1 MSGTDDIIGRM
12 SDHDLRTRM
21 PGAPAPAAAPAA
33 PRGPGPRTAAA
44 LRAAAP
50 ALAVYAAVRALGL
63 LALWAAAHAS
73 GKDPVVRL
81 SGRWDS
87 VWYQRIAENGYGHT
101 VALPD
106 GALHSDLAFFPLLPA
121 LERGISEVTPLT
133 LGGAGLLVAWTAG
146 LLAAWGIFAVGAHL
160 HGRRTGVVLAALWG
174 VYPTAFVQSMAYTE
188 TLFTALA
195 AWALY
200 AVLRGRWL
208 PAGALCVLA
217 GLTRPSAAALI
228 AALAITAA
236 ATLVREFRAGG
247 HLAPVLR
254 RNARLLAGVA
264 LAPMG
269 WLAYVVFV
277 AVREGSPF
285 AYFEVQAQW
294 GNNIDGGRAL
304 AAFIAGLPLPAAL
317 GLCAALGLLGWL
329 VVLCVRQRLPL
340 PVLVYTVA
348 IVVISL
354 IGAGYFGSR
363 PRLMMP
369 AFPLLLPPA
378 VALARL
384 RGGWGGRSGRG
395 GVRAER
401 AAATVAGADRGAPAL
416 LEIPEQSTGVTTPT
430 APAHPP
436 VLTAPAVIVL
446 AVLACAS
453 AVFGAWTLL
462 GAGPP

>member
-1 MSGTDDIIGRM
+1 M
-12 SDHDLRTRM
+12 SDHQLRTRT
-21 PGAPAPAAAPAA
+21 PAAPAP
-33 PRGPGPRTAAA
+33 RTPGGSRAAAA

-63 LALWAAAHAS
+63 LAFWAAASAA
-73 GKDPVVRL
+73 GKDPLGPL

-87 VWYQRIAENGYGHT
+87 VWYQRIAEHGYRYT
-101 VALPD
+101 VTLPD
-106 GALHSDLAFFPLLPA
+106 GSVHSDLAFFPLLPA
-121 LERGISEVTPLT
+121 LERAVSAVTPLT

-146 LLAAWGIFAVGAHL
+146 VLAAWGIFAVGSQL
-160 HGRRTGVVLAALWG
+160 RGRRTGVVLAALWG

-200 AVLRGRWL
+200 AVLKGRWIV
-208 PAGALCVLA
+208 AGALCVLA

-236 ATLVREFRAGG
+236 VTLVREYRDERRAG
-247 HLAPVLR
+247 PVLR
-254 RNARLLAGVA
+254 RHARMIAGVA
-264 LAPMG
+264 LAPLG
-269 WLAYVVFV
+269 WLSYVVFV
-277 AVREGSPF
+277 AVREGSPV
-285 AYFEVQAQW
+285 AYFDVQAQW

-304 AAFIAGLPLPAAL
+304 AAFIAGLPWPAAL

-329 VVLCVRQRLPL
+329 VVLCVRQRQPL
-340 PVLVYTVA
+340 PVLVYA
-348 IVVISL
+348 ITIAVISL

-378 VALARL
+378 VALLRL
-384 RGGWGGRSGRG
+384 RTTGRT
-395 GVRAER
+395 
-401 AAATVAGADRGAPAL
+401 AA
-416 LEIPEQSTGVTTPT
+416 
-430 APAHPP
+430 
-436 VLTAPAVIVL
+436 VL
-446 AVLACAS
+446 AALACAS
-453 AVFGAWTLL
+453 AAYGAWTLL

>member
-1 MSGTDDIIGRM
+1 M
-12 SDHDLRTRM
+12 SDHQLRTRT
-21 PGAPAPAAAPAA
+21 PAGPAPRTPGGSRVAAAF
-33 PRGPGPRTAAA
+33 
-44 LRAAAP
+44 RAAAP

-63 LALWAAAHAS
+63 LAFWAAASAA
-73 GKDPVVRL
+73 GKDPLGPL

-87 VWYQRIAENGYGHT
+87 VWYQRIAEHGYRYT
-101 VALPD
+101 VTLPD
-106 GALHSDLAFFPLLPA
+106 GSVHSDLAFFPLLPA
-121 LERGISEVTPLT
+121 LERAVSTVTPLT

-146 LLAAWGIFAVGAHL
+146 LLAAWGVFAVGSQL
-160 HGRRTGVVLAALWG
+160 RGRRTGVVLAALWG

-200 AVLRGRWL
+200 AVLKDRWIV
-208 PAGALCVLA
+208 AGALCVLA

-236 ATLVREFRAGG
+236 VTLVREYRDERRVR
-247 HLAPVLR
+247 PVLR
-254 RNARLLAGVA
+254 RNARMIAGVA
-264 LAPMG
+264 LAPLG

-277 AVREGSPF
+277 AVREGSPV
-285 AYFEVQAQW
+285 AYFDVQAQW

-304 AAFIAGLPLPAAL
+304 AAFIAGLPWPAAL

-329 VVLCVRQRLPL
+329 VVLCVRQRQPL
-340 PVLVYTVA
+340 PVLVYAIT

-378 VALARL
+378 VALLRL
-384 RGGWGGRSGRG
+384 RTTGRT
-395 GVRAER
+395 
-401 AAATVAGADRGAPAL
+401 AA
-416 LEIPEQSTGVTTPT
+416 
-430 APAHPP
+430 
-436 VLTAPAVIVL
+436 VL
-446 AVLACAS
+446 AALACAS
-453 AVFGAWTLL
+453 AAYGAWTLL

>member
-1 MSGTDDIIGRM
+1 M
-12 SDHDLRTRM
+12 SDHQLRTR
-21 PGAPAPAAAPAA
+21 PPAGPA
-33 PRGPGPRTAAA
+33 PGPRTAESRAA
-44 LRAAAP
+44 AAFRAAAP
-50 ALAVYAAVRALGL
+50 ALAVYAGVRALGL
-63 LALWAAAHAS
+63 LAFWAAASAA
-73 GKDPVVRL
+73 GKDPLGPL

-87 VWYQRIAENGYGHT
+87 VWYQRIAENGYRYT
-101 VALPD
+101 VTLPD
-106 GALHSDLAFFPLLPA
+106 GSVHSDLAFFPLLPA
-121 LERGISEVTPLT
+121 LERSLSEVTPLT

-146 LLAAWGIFAVGAHL
+146 LLAAWGIYAVGAHL
-160 HGRRTGVVLAALWG
+160 RGRRTGVVLAALWG

-200 AVLRGRWL
+200 AVLRGRWIV
-208 PAGALCVLA
+208 AGALCVLA
-217 GLTRPSAAALI
+217 GLTRPTAAALI

-236 ATLVREFRAGG
+236 VTLVREYRDERRAG
-247 HLAPVLR
+247 PVLR
-254 RNARLLAGVA
+254 RNARMIAGVA
-264 LAPMG
+264 LAPLG

-285 AYFEVQAQW
+285 AYFDVQAQW

-304 AAFIAGLPLPAAL
+304 AAFIAGLPWPAAL

-329 VVLCVRQRLPL
+329 VVLCVRQRQPL
-340 PVLVYTVA
+340 PVLVYALT

-378 VALARL
+378 VALLRL
-384 RGGWGGRSGRG
+384 RTTGRT
-395 GVRAER
+395 
-401 AAATVAGADRGAPAL
+401 AAA
-416 LEIPEQSTGVTTPT
+416 
-430 APAHPP
+430 
-436 VLTAPAVIVL
+436 L

-453 AVFGAWTLL
+453 AAYGAWTLL
-462 GAGPP
+462 GSGPP

>member
-1 MSGTDDIIGRM
+1 M
-12 SDHDLRTRM
+12 SDHQLRPRT
-21 PGAPAPAAAPAA
+21 PTPPAPEPAAPEPAAPKPTTPKPTTPKPTTATPTTATPTTATSTAPAPGRRAPGL
-33 PRGPGPRTAAA
+33 RGPGPRVAAA
-44 LRAAAP
+44 FRSAAP
-50 ALAVYAAVRALGL
+50 ALGIYAAVRALGL
-63 LALWAAAHAS
+63 LVFWVAASVA
-73 GKDPVVRL
+73 GKDPLGPL

-87 VWYQRIAENGYGHT
+87 VWYQRIAENGYGYT
-101 VALPD
+101 VTLPN
-106 GALHSDLAFFPLLPA
+106 GSVHPDLAFFPLLPA
-121 LERGISEVTPLT
+121 LERGISAVSPLT

-146 LLAAWGIFAVGAHL
+146 LLAAWGIYAVGARL
-160 HGRRTGVVLAALWG
+160 RGRGTGIVLAALWG

-200 AVLRGRWL
+200 AVLTGRWIV
-208 PAGALCVLA
+208 AGALCVLA
-217 GLTRPSAAALI
+217 GLTRPTAAALI

-236 ATLVREFRAGG
+236 ATLLRGYRERRGETRAGRAG
-247 HLAPVLR
+247 PLPR
-254 RNARLLAGVA
+254 RHTRMLVGVA
-264 LAPMG
+264 LAPLG

-294 GNNIDGGRAL
+294 GNNIDGGVAL
-304 AAFIAGLPLPAAL
+304 ATFIAGLPWPAAL

-329 VVLCVRQRLPL
+329 VILCVRQRQPL
-340 PVLVYTVA
+340 PVLVYAVA

-378 VALARL
+378 AALAGL
-384 RGGWGGRSGRG
+384 RTTRRT
-395 GVRAER
+395 
-401 AAATVAGADRGAPAL
+401 AA
-416 LEIPEQSTGVTTPT
+416 
-430 APAHPP
+430 
-436 VLTAPAVIVL
+436 VLTA
-446 AVLACAS
+446 LACAS
-453 AVFGAWTLL
+453 AAYGAWTLL

>member
-1 MSGTDDIIGRM
+1 M

-73 GKDPVVRL
+73 GKDPVGRL

-101 VALPD
+101 VTLPD

-384 RGGWGGRSGRG
+384 RGGWGG
-395 GVRAER
+395 VRAER

-416 LEIPEQSTGVTTPT
+416 LEIPEQSTGVTAPT

>member
-1 MSGTDDIIGRM
+1 M
-12 SDHDLRTRM
+12 SDHQLRTRT
-21 PGAPAPAAAPAA
+21 PAAPAP
-33 PRGPGPRTAAA
+33 RTTGGSRTAAA
-44 LRAAAP
+44 FRAAAP

-63 LALWAAAHAS
+63 LAFWAAASAA
-73 GKDPVVRL
+73 GKDPLGPL

-87 VWYQRIAENGYGHT
+87 VWYQRIAENGYRYT
-101 VALPD
+101 VTLPD
-106 GALHSDLAFFPLLPA
+106 GSVHSDLAFFPLLPA
-121 LERGISEVTPLT
+121 LERAVSAVTPLT

-146 LLAAWGIFAVGAHL
+146 LVAAWGIFAVGAEL
-160 HGRRTGVVLAALWG
+160 RGRRTGVVLAALWG

-195 AWALY
+195 AWSLL
-200 AVLRGRWL
+200 AVLKGRWIA
-208 PAGALCVLA
+208 AGVLCVLA

-236 ATLVREFRAGG
+236 VTLVREYRDERRAG
-247 HLAPVLR
+247 LVLR
-254 RNARLLAGVA
+254 RNARMIAGVA
-264 LAPMG
+264 LAPLG

-277 AVREGSPF
+277 AVREGSPV
-285 AYFEVQAQW
+285 AYFDVQAQW

-304 AAFIAGLPLPAAL
+304 AAFIAGLPWPAAL

-329 VVLCVRQRLPL
+329 VVLCVRQRQPL
-340 PVLVYTVA
+340 PVLLYAVA

-378 VALARL
+378 IALLRL
-384 RGGWGGRSGRG
+384 RPPG
-395 GVRAER
+395 R
-401 AAATVAGADRGAPAL
+401 AAA
-416 LEIPEQSTGVTTPT
+416 
-430 APAHPP
+430 
-436 VLTAPAVIVL
+436 VL
-446 AVLACAS
+446 AALACAS
-453 AVFGAWTLL
+453 AAYGAWTLL

>member
-1 MSGTDDIIGRM
+1 
-12 SDHDLRTRM
+12 
-21 PGAPAPAAAPAA
+21 
-33 PRGPGPRTAAA
+33 
-44 LRAAAP
+44 AAAP
-50 ALAVYAAVRALGL
+50 ALAAYAGARALGL
-63 LALWAAAHAS
+63 LAFWAAASAA
-73 GKDPVVRL
+73 GKDPLGPL

-87 VWYQRIAENGYGHT
+87 VWYQRIAENGYRYT
-101 VALPD
+101 VTLPD
-106 GALHSDLAFFPLLPA
+106 GSVHSDLAFFPLLPA
-121 LERGISEVTPLT
+121 LERAVSEVTPLT

-146 LLAAWGIFAVGAHL
+146 LLAAWGIFAVGARL
-160 HGRRTGVVLAALWG
+160 RGRRTGVVLAALWG

-200 AVLRGRWL
+200 AVLRGRWIV
-208 PAGALCVLA
+208 AGALCVLA
-217 GLTRPSAAALI
+217 GLTRPTAAALI

-236 ATLVREFRAGG
+236 VTLVREYRDERRAG
-247 HLAPVLR
+247 PVLR
-254 RNARLLAGVA
+254 RNARMIAGVA
-264 LAPMG
+264 LAPLG

-285 AYFEVQAQW
+285 AYFDVQAQW

-304 AAFIAGLPLPAAL
+304 AAFIAGLPWPAAL

-329 VVLCVRQRLPL
+329 VVLCVRQRQPL
-340 PVLVYTVA
+340 PVLVYAIA

-378 VALARL
+378 VALLRL
-384 RGGWGGRSGRG
+384 RTTGRT
-395 GVRAER
+395 
-401 AAATVAGADRGAPAL
+401 AA
-416 LEIPEQSTGVTTPT
+416 
-430 APAHPP
+430 
-436 VLTAPAVIVL
+436 VL

-453 AVFGAWTLL
+453 AAYGAWTLL
-462 GAGPP
+462 GPGPP

>member
-1 MSGTDDIIGRM
+1 M
-12 SDHDLRTRM
+12 SDHQLRTRT
-21 PGAPAPAAAPAA
+21 PAGPA
-33 PRGPGPRTAAA
+33 PGPRTPGSRAAVA

-50 ALAVYAAVRALGL
+50 ALAVYAAARALGL
-63 LALWAAAHAS
+63 LVFRAAASAA
-73 GKDPVVRL
+73 GKDPLGPL

-87 VWYQRIAENGYGHT
+87 VWYQRIAENGYGFT
-101 VALPD
+101 VTLPD
-106 GALHSDLAFFPLLPA
+106 GSVHADLAFFPLLPA
-121 LERGISEVTPLT
+121 LERGLSEVTPLT

-146 LLAAWGIFAVGAHL
+146 LVAAWGIFAVGAHL
-160 HGRRTGVVLAALWG
+160 YGRRTGVVLAALWG

-200 AVLRGRWL
+200 AVLKGRWIV
-208 PAGALCVLA
+208 AGALTVLA
-217 GLTRPSAAALI
+217 GLTRPTAAALI

-236 ATLVREFRAGG
+236 VTLVREYRAGDSG
-247 HLAPVLR
+247 GDGGGGDGIGPVLR
-254 RNARLLAGVA
+254 RNARMIAGVA
-264 LAPMG
+264 LAPLG

-285 AYFEVQAQW
+285 AYFDVQAQW

-304 AAFIAGLPLPAAL
+304 AAFIVGLPWPAAL

-329 VVLCVRQRLPL
+329 VVLCVRQRQPL
-340 PVLVYTVA
+340 PVLVYALT

-378 VALARL
+378 VALLRL
-384 RGGWGGRSGRG
+384 RTTGRT
-395 GVRAER
+395 
-401 AAATVAGADRGAPAL
+401 AAA
-416 LEIPEQSTGVTTPT
+416 
-430 APAHPP
+430 
-436 VLTAPAVIVL
+436 L

-453 AVFGAWTLL
+453 AGYGAWTLL

>member
-1 MSGTDDIIGRM
+1 M
-12 SDHDLRTRM
+12 SDHQLRTRTHT
-21 PGAPAPAAAPAA
+21 GPA
-33 PRGPGPRTAAA
+33 PGPRTPGSRCAAA
-44 LRAAAP
+44 FRAAAP
-50 ALAVYAAVRALGL
+50 ALAVYAAVRGLGL
-63 LALWAAAHAS
+63 LVFWVAASAA
-73 GKDPVVRL
+73 GKDPLGPL

-87 VWYQRIAENGYGHT
+87 VWYQRIAENGYRYT
-101 VALPD
+101 VTLPD
-106 GALHSDLAFFPLLPA
+106 GSVHSDLAFFPLLPA
-121 LERGISEVTPLT
+121 LERGLREVTPLT

-146 LLAAWGIFAVGAHL
+146 LLAAWGIFAVGSRL
-160 HGRRTGVVLAALWG
+160 RGRRTGVVLAALWG

-200 AVLRGRWL
+200 AVLTGRWIV
-208 PAGALCVLA
+208 AGALCVLA
-217 GLTRPSAAALI
+217 GLTRPTAAALI

-236 ATLVREFRAGG
+236 VTLVWEYRDERRAG
-247 HLAPVLR
+247 PVLR
-254 RNARLLAGVA
+254 RNARMIAGVA
-264 LAPMG
+264 LAPLG

-285 AYFEVQAQW
+285 AYFDVQAQW
-294 GNNIDGGRAL
+294 GNDIDGGRAL
-304 AAFIAGLPLPAAL
+304 AAFIAGLPWPAAL

-329 VVLCVRQRLPL
+329 VVLCVRQRQPL
-340 PVLVYTVA
+340 PVLVYALT

-378 VALARL
+378 VALL
-384 RGGWGGRSGRG
+384 RPRTTGRT
-395 GVRAER
+395 
-401 AAATVAGADRGAPAL
+401 AA
-416 LEIPEQSTGVTTPT
+416 
-430 APAHPP
+430 
-436 VLTAPAVIVL
+436 VL

-453 AVFGAWTLL
+453 AGYGAWTLL

>member
-1 MSGTDDIIGRM
+1 M
-12 SDHDLRTRM
+12 SDNQLRTRT
-21 PGAPAPAAAPAA
+21 PAGPAPRA
-33 PRGPGPRTAAA
+33 PRPRTSGNRAVTAF
-44 LRAAAP
+44 RAAAP

-63 LALWAAAHAS
+63 LVFWVAASAA
-73 GKDPVVRL
+73 GKDPLGPL

-87 VWYQRIAENGYGHT
+87 VWYQRIAEHGYRYT
-101 VALPD
+101 VTLPD
-106 GALHSDLAFFPLLPA
+106 GSVHSDLAFFPLLPA
-121 LERGISEVTPLT
+121 LERGVFEVTPLT

-146 LLAAWGIFAVGAHL
+146 LLAAWGVYAVGAQL
-160 HGRRTGVVLAALWG
+160 RGRRTGVVLAALWG

-200 AVLRGRWL
+200 AVLTGRWIV
-208 PAGALCVLA
+208 AGSLCVLA

-236 ATLVREFRAGG
+236 VTLVREYRAER
-247 HLAPVLR
+247 HAVPLLR
-254 RNARLLAGVA
+254 REVRMIAGVA
-264 LAPMG
+264 LAPLG

-277 AVREGSPF
+277 AVREGSAF
-285 AYFEVQAQW
+285 AYFDVQAQW

-304 AAFIAGLPLPAAL
+304 AAFIAGLPWPAAL

-329 VVLCVRQRLPL
+329 VVLCVRQRQPL
-340 PVLVYTVA
+340 PVLLYGIA

-378 VALARL
+378 VALSRL
-384 RGGWGGRSGRG
+384 RSA
-395 GVRAER
+395 V
-401 AAATVAGADRGAPAL
+401 
-416 LEIPEQSTGVTTPT
+416 PT
-430 APAHPP
+430 A
-436 VLTAPAVIVL
+436 LVL
-446 AVLACAS
+446 AVLACGS
-453 AVFGAWTLL
+453 AGYGAWTLL

>member
-1 MSGTDDIIGRM
+1 M
-12 SDHDLRTRM
+12 SDHQLRTRM
-21 PGAPAPAAAPAA
+21 PGVPAPAAAPA

-63 LALWAAAHAS
+63 LGLWAAAQAS
-73 GKDPVVRL
+73 GKDPLARL
-81 SGRWDS
+81 TGRWDS
-87 VWYQRIAENGYGHT
+87 VWYQRIAENGYGYT
-101 VALPD
+101 ATLPD
-106 GALHSDLAFFPLLPA
+106 GTLHPDLAFFPLLPA

-146 LLAAWGIFAVGAHL
+146 LLAAWGIFAVGAEL
-160 HGRRTGVVLAALWG
+160 YGRRTGVVLAALWG

-200 AVLRGRWL
+200 AVLKGRWL
-208 PAGALCVLA
+208 VAGVLCVLA

-236 ATLVREFRAGG
+236 VTLVREIRAGNG
-247 HLAPVLR
+247 LGPVLR
-254 RNARLLAGVA
+254 RNPRMIAGVA
-264 LAPMG
+264 LAPLG

-285 AYFEVQAQW
+285 AYFDVQAQW
-294 GNNIDGGRAL
+294 GNSIDGGRAL

-329 VVLCVRQRLPL
+329 VALCVRQRQPLPL
-340 PVLVYTVA
+340 LVYGIA

-378 VALARL
+378 AALVRL
-384 RGGWGGRSGRG
+384 RGTG
-395 GVRAER
+395 R
-401 AAATVAGADRGAPAL
+401 AAA
-416 LEIPEQSTGVTTPT
+416 
-430 APAHPP
+430 
-436 VLTAPAVIVL
+436 VI
-446 AVLACAS
+446 AALACAS
-453 AVFGAWTLL
+453 AAYGAWTLL

>member
-1 MSGTDDIIGRM
+1 MPADDVIIGRM
-12 SDHDLRTRM
+12 SDHQLRTRT
-21 PGAPAPAAAPAA
+21 PAGPA
-33 PRGPGPRTAAA
+33 PGPRTPGSRAAA
-44 LRAAAP
+44 AFRAAAP
-50 ALAVYAAVRALGL
+50 ALAVYAGARALGL
-63 LALWAAAHAS
+63 LAFWAAASAA
-73 GKDPVVRL
+73 GKDPLGPL

-87 VWYQRIAENGYGHT
+87 VWYQRIAENGYRYT
-101 VALPD
+101 VTLPD
-106 GALHSDLAFFPLLPA
+106 GSVHSDLAFFPLLPA
-121 LERGISEVTPLT
+121 LERAISEVTPLT

-146 LLAAWGIFAVGAHL
+146 LLAAWGIFAVGAQL
-160 HGRRTGVVLAALWG
+160 RGRRTGVVLAALWG

-200 AVLRGRWL
+200 AVLRGRWIV
-208 PAGALCVLA
+208 AGALCVLA
-217 GLTRPSAAALI
+217 GLTRPTAAALI

-236 ATLVREFRAGG
+236 VTLVREYRDERRAG
-247 HLAPVLR
+247 PVLR
-254 RNARLLAGVA
+254 RNARMIAGVA
-264 LAPMG
+264 LAPLG

-285 AYFEVQAQW
+285 AYFDVQAQW

-304 AAFIAGLPLPAAL
+304 AAFIAGLPWPAAL

-329 VVLCVRQRLPL
+329 VVLCVRQRQPL
-340 PVLVYTVA
+340 PVLVYAIT

-378 VALARL
+378 VALLRL
-384 RGGWGGRSGRG
+384 RTTGRT
-395 GVRAER
+395 
-401 AAATVAGADRGAPAL
+401 AA
-416 LEIPEQSTGVTTPT
+416 
-430 APAHPP
+430 
-436 VLTAPAVIVL
+436 VL

-453 AVFGAWTLL
+453 AVYGAWTLL
-462 GAGPP
+462 GPGPP

>member
-1 MSGTDDIIGRM
+1 M
-12 SDHDLRTRM
+12 SDHQLRTRT
-21 PGAPAPAAAPAA
+21 PAGPAPRTPGGSRVAAAF
-33 PRGPGPRTAAA
+33 
-44 LRAAAP
+44 RAAAP
-50 ALAVYAAVRALGL
+50 ALAVYTAARALGL
-63 LALWAAAHAS
+63 LVFWAAASAA
-73 GKDPVVRL
+73 GKDPLGPL

-87 VWYQRIAENGYGHT
+87 VWYQRIAEHGYRYT
-101 VALPD
+101 VTLPD
-106 GALHSDLAFFPLLPA
+106 GSVHSDLAFFPLLPA
-121 LERGISEVTPLT
+121 LERAVSAVTPLT

-146 LLAAWGIFAVGAHL
+146 LLAAWGIFAVGSQL
-160 HGRRTGVVLAALWG
+160 RGRRTGVVLAALWG

-200 AVLRGRWL
+200 AVLKGRWIV
-208 PAGALCVLA
+208 AGALCVLA

-236 ATLVREFRAGG
+236 VTLVREYRDELRAG
-247 HLAPVLR
+247 PVLR
-254 RNARLLAGVA
+254 RNARMIAGVA
-264 LAPMG
+264 LAPLG

-277 AVREGSPF
+277 AVREGSPV
-285 AYFEVQAQW
+285 AYFDVQAQW

-304 AAFIAGLPLPAAL
+304 AAFIAGLPWPAAL

-329 VVLCVRQRLPL
+329 VVLCVRQRQPL
-340 PVLVYTVA
+340 PVLVYAIT

-378 VALARL
+378 VALLRL
-384 RGGWGGRSGRG
+384 RTTGRT
-395 GVRAER
+395 
-401 AAATVAGADRGAPAL
+401 AA
-416 LEIPEQSTGVTTPT
+416 
-430 APAHPP
+430 
-436 VLTAPAVIVL
+436 VL
-446 AVLACAS
+446 AALACAS
-453 AVFGAWTLL
+453 AAYGAWTLL